1 MGSKNVKTMED
12 ITNFKDFGV
21 DPTHLKLL
29 KVNEVTWA
37 LVGLTLG
44 LLCHYHTDTGKHHQ
58 CPLMS
63 NVITSINPPLT
74 LENSDLVDKVA
85 IIVFDHP

>member
-29 KVNEVTWA
+29 KVNEVT
-37 LVGLTLG
+37 
-44 LLCHYHTDTGKHHQ
+44 
-58 CPLMS
+58 
-63 NVITSINPPLT
+63 
-74 LENSDLVDKVA
+74 
-85 IIVFDHP
+85 